1 MSDYATLIV
10 EHHANVALVRLNRPE
25 ALNALNSALMGDLAA
40 ALSALD
46 ADAGVRAIV
55 LTGSARAFAA
65 GADIREMSDKGF
77 ADIFRENLFV
87 DQADRIRATRKPL
100 IAAVAGYC
108 LGGGCE
114 LAMLCDFI
122 IAADSAQFGQ
132 PETNLGVI
140 PGIGGTQRLTRL
152 IGRAKSMD
160 LHLTGR
166 LMGAAEAEK
175 AGLVARVVAAD
186 MLVPEALAAADQI
199 AAKSLLAVMAAKEA
213 VHRADEVSLSEGVLF
228 ERRLFQALFATEDQ
242 KEGMRA
248 FLDKRPPV
256 FTDK

>member
-1 MSDYATLIV
+1 MTKTLLTTSLTRR
-10 EHHANVALVRLNRPE
+10 AGLAAL
-25 ALNALNSALMGDLAA
+25 AGAA
-40 ALSALD
+40 ALASV
-46 ADAGVRAIV
+46 AGLGA
-55 LTGSARAFAA
+55 TAAFAA
-65 GADIREMSDKGF
+65 DKTSVKVGIMSGEDE
-77 ADIFRENLFV
+77 DV
-87 DQADRIRATRKPL
+87 WRA
-100 IAAVAGYC
+100 A
-108 LGGGCE
+108 
-114 LAMLCDFI
+114 
-122 IAADSAQFGQ
+122 
-132 PETNLGVI
+132 
-140 PGIGGTQRLTRL
+140 
-152 IGRAKSMD
+152 
-160 LHLTGR
+160 
-166 LMGAAEAEK
+166 AAEAEK